1 MDKLERYQ
9 HYIESILQEYSQ
21 YKPSYGDVE
30 LQVILDKE
38 HNHYQ
43 LMTVGWNGEKRI
55 YGIMLHIDIKDG
67 KIWIQ
72 HNGTERRIAQDLLEL
87 GVPKQD
93 IVLAFHSPTRR
104 KYSDFAVS

>member
-1 MDKLERYQ
+1 MDKLEKYR
-9 HYIESILQEYSQ
+9 HYIKSIIEEYSQ

-30 LQVILDKE
+30 LQVIIDKE

-43 LMTVGWNGEKRI
+43 LMTVGWNGEKPI
-55 YGIMLHIDIKDG
+55 HGIMLHIDIKDG

-104 KYSDFAVS
+104 KYSDFAVN

>member
-1 MDKLERYQ
+1 M
-9 HYIESILQEYSQ
+9 ESIIKEYSQ

-30 LQVILDKE
+30 LQVIIDKE

-55 YGIMLHIDIKDG
+55 HGIMLHIDIKDG

-104 KYSDFAVS
+104 KYSDFAVN